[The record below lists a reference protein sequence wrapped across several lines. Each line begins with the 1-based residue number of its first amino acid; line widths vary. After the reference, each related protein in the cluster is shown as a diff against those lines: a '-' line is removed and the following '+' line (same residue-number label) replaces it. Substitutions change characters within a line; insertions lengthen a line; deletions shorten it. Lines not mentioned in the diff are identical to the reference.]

1 MKKYFSIQQ
10 LDRAADIYIFG
21 DIVPLEMRPGD
32 VSANGIVE
40 RIKQLNVDEIRVHI
54 DSYGGSVSEGWAIY
68 NALRQHPA
76 KVTTFG
82 DGFVASAALYP
93 FLAGDERIASNLS
106 AYYFHRVS
114 IATEGYADELRKAAD
129 EAEQMTEIGIS
140 AFVERAGMEESAV
153 RELMEAETWLTPA
166 QALDYGKATNPP
178 FVGFGCVRRT
188 MMNGVTEYW
197 PLILPKIKFGLPSEE
212 MATQEDQIDWQ
223 TQELTATV
231 MRDDTAAANWKVISA
246 EGMETEEEAVQAINA
261 FFGEVEGA

>member
-1 MKKYFSIQQ
+1 M
-10 LDRAADIYIFG
+10 
-21 DIVPLEMRPGD
+21 
-32 VSANGIVE
+32 
-40 RIKQLNVDEIRVHI
+40 HI

-76 KVTTFG
+76 KVTAFG

-114 IATEGYADELRKAAD
+114 ILAEGYADELRKAAD

-166 QALDYGKATNPP
+166 QALDYGLATSI
-178 FVGFGCVRRT
+178 T
-188 MMNGVTEYW
+188 ADDA
-197 PLILPKIKFGLPSEE
+197 LPVAQDAKKSIMQRVLTHAAGKKHVDDKPQEPVEQTLKDKIKN
-212 MATQEDQIDWQ
+212 MI
-223 TQELTATV
+223 
-231 MRDDTAAANWKVISA
+231 
-246 EGMETEEEAVQAINA
+246 
-261 FFGEVEGA
+261 